1 MGPQCRHK
9 DGDNVSVGDADVYD
23 DCVKNGVNHDVD
35 CVNDAT
41 CSTATIW
48 ISTGAIWISTAAIW
62 ITAID
67 VWITATAVIPPG
79 PTIPA
84 TTIQIV
90 EFAVFPIWI

>member
-9 DGDNVSVGDADVYD
+9 DGDDVSVGDADVYD
-23 DCVKNGVNHDVD
+23 DCVKNGVNYDVD

-41 CSTATIW
+41 CSTA
-48 ISTGAIWISTAAIW
+48 AIWISA
-62 ITAID
+62 TAI
-67 VWITATAVIPPG
+67 WITATAVIPPG

-90 EFAVFPIWI
+90 EFAILPIWI